1 MLLRTL
7 QAEEKVVVEVEKRTS
22 GAKARRIFSLTARL
36 KSCPDTKQ
44 SFFRS
49 LFSPGE
55 RLLPLRL
62 QIPPVGRDDKVRV
75 VVARSSGQR
84 KKHPLRH
91 SHMPFS
97 YEKPKWLQLDPW
109 RPGERLLPQQLQI
122 PHVGRNDKV
131 RAVMARSSG
140 QRKKHP
146 LRHQPHAFFLREAE
160 VATA

>member
-1 MLLRTL
+1 MPFSYEKPKWL
-7 QAEEKVVVEVEKRTS
+7 QLDPWR
-22 GAKARRIFSLTARL
+22 
-36 KSCPDTKQ
+36 
-44 SFFRS
+44 
-49 LFSPGE
+49 PGE

-91 SHMPFS
+91 QHHAILFR
-97 YEKPKWLQLDPW
+97 KAKWQQLDPW

-122 PHVGRNDKV
+122 PPAGRDDKV
-131 RAVMARSSG
+131 RVVMARNSG

-146 LRHQPHAFFLREAE
+146 LRHSNMPFSYEKPKWLQLDPSRPGEA
-160 VATA
+160 VASATTADPSRWSG